1 LNMAKKWYVIH
12 TQTGQEDK
20 VRTNLENRIKQA
32 MLTENITQILVP
44 KETISEI
51 RAGKKK
57 ISERKFFPGYL
68 LIEMELNEQSWHI
81 LKTAAGVIGFLGTG
95 SQPVALEKEEVEA
108 ILKQSEEKKEK
119 PVPKVIFEVGEN
131 VRIKEG
137 PFTNFNGT
145 IEEVFPD
152 KGRVRVNVSI
162 FGRATPVDLEFWQME
177 KI

>member
-1 LNMAKKWYVIH
+1 MSKKWYVIH
-12 TQTGQEDK
+12 TQTGQEDRVK
-20 VRTNLENRIKQA
+20 MTLENRIKQA
-32 MLTENITQILVP
+32 MLSEAITQIMIP
-44 KETISEI
+44 KETISEV

-68 LIEMELNEQSWHI
+68 LIEMELNEQTWHI
-81 LKTAAGVIGFLGTG
+81 LKTTAGVLGFLGAG
-95 SQPVALEKEEVEA
+95 SQPVSLEKEEVEA

-119 PVPKVIFEVGEN
+119 PVPKVIFEIGEN

-145 IEEVFPD
+145 VEEIFPD
-152 KGRVRVNVSI
+152 KGRAKVNVSI
-162 FGRATPVDLEFWQME
+162 FGRATPVELEFWQIE

>member
-1 LNMAKKWYVIH
+1 MTKKWYVIH

-20 VRTNLENRIKQA
+20 IKINLENRVRQA
-32 MLTENITQILVP
+32 GLIENVIQILVP
-44 KETISEI
+44 KESISEI
-51 RAGKKK
+51 RGGKKR

-68 LIEMELNEQSWHI
+68 LVEMELNEQTWHL
-81 LKTAAGVIGFLGTG
+81 LKTTAGVIGFLGTG
-95 SQPVALEKEEVEA
+95 SQPVALEEEEVGA

-119 PVPKVIFEVGEN
+119 PVPKVIFELGESI
-131 VRIKEG
+131 RIKEG

-152 KGRVRVNVSI
+152 KGRARVNVSI
-162 FGRATPVDLEFWQME
+162 FGRATPVELEFWQIE